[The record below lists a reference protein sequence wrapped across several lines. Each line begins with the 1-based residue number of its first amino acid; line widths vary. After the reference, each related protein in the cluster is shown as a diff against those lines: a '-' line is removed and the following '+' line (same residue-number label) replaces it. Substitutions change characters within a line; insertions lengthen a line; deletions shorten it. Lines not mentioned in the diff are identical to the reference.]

1 MPRPIW
7 SGAISFGLV
16 SIPCK
21 VVSAIGSEHAVK
33 FHQMHKS
40 DQGRV
45 RYRKVCELDGAELGP
60 DEIVRGYT
68 APDGRVA
75 IVRDED
81 LEDLPLPTAHTVE
94 VSGFIPVQ
102 DVAPVRWGKPYYLT
116 PDKSGVKP
124 YVLMREALRRSGK
137 AAVAKVAM
145 RGREQLVLV
154 RVHEDVLVMQQI
166 HWPDEVNPADH
177 VAPSDRVTVTD
188 AELDAADALIE
199 ALGPVD
205 LDAMED
211 EYQRAV
217 DQLVTARLEGEQPPE
232 AGAEREAA
240 PAMDLMAALRASV
253 ADATRQREEGTAPKG
268 SGGKKSTAATAAKRA
283 KASPKKT
290 TAKKTAAAKKATASR
305 GGGGR
310 RAS

>member
-1 MPRPIW
+1 MARPIW

-33 FHQMHKS
+33 FHQMHRT

-45 RYRKVCELDGAELGP
+45 RYRKVCELDGQELAQ

-75 IVRDED
+75 VIRDQE

-102 DVAPVRWGKPYYLT
+102 DVALVRWGKPYYLT

-166 HWPDEVNPADH
+166 HWPDEVNSPTRI
-177 VAPSDRVTVTD
+177 APSDRVTVTD
-188 AELDAADALIE
+188 AELDAADALID

-232 AGAEREAA
+232 GEPEREAA

-268 SGGKKSTAATAAKRA
+268 AGGKKSTATKTAKTTTE
-283 KASPKKT
+283 ASPKKT
-290 TAKKTAAAKKATASR
+290 TATKSTAAKKTATSR
-305 GGGGR
+305 GGGR